1 MSCYFQGCSQKGVT
15 KEHIPPKAFFPKG
28 EKDQLL
34 TVKSCLTH
42 NNDKSKDDL
51 YVLAQI
57 CMNASPSNRA
67 REIFLKKVKP
77 QLDFNN
83 GALRKKLAAGS
94 VQLPGGAVKYPID
107 TNRLNG
113 FFDALSCG
121 IVFKSCGSALPD
133 NYSINHVY
141 CSLYSEKDIMMS
153 QIETDIEVFYSG
165 KPMDFMEFGKPN
177 TVNERIYTVEVF
189 GIPNFGSSITL
200 VHVFFG
206 KFKVISMLTNV
217 VQNIANKSKHSDAV
231 NGTGV

>member
-34 TVKSCLTH
+34 TVKSCVAH
-42 NNDKSKDDL
+42 NNAKSKDDL

-83 GALRKKLAAGS
+83 GALRKRLAAGS
-94 VQLPGGAVKYPID
+94 VQLPDGAVKYPVD
-107 TNRLNG
+107 TNRLNE

-121 IVFKSCGSALPD
+121 IIFKSCGSALPN
-133 NYSINHVY
+133 NYSIKHVY
-141 CSLYSEKDIMMS
+141 CSLISDQDPIMD
-153 QIETDIEVFYSG
+153 QLEAELEAFYSG

-177 TVNERIYTVEVF
+177 TNNERIYTVEVF
-189 GIPNFGSSITL
+189 GIPNFASSITL

-217 VQNIANKSKHSDAV
+217 VQNTANKSKHSDAA
-231 NGTGV
+231 NGAGV

>member
-1 MSCYFQGCSQKGVT
+1 MT

-34 TVKSCLTH
+34 TVKSCVKH
-42 NNDKSKDDL
+42 NNAKSKDDL

-67 REIFLKKVKP
+67 REIFIKKVKP

-94 VQLPGGAVKYPID
+94 VPLPDGPVKYLVE
-107 TNRLNG
+107 TKRLNE

-121 IVFKSCGSALPD
+121 IVFKSCGASLPE

-141 CSLYSEKDIMMS
+141 CSLISDQDHTMS
-153 QIETDIEVFYSG
+153 RIEAEIETFYSG
-165 KPMDFMEFGKPN
+165 KPMEFMEFGKPKTN
-177 TVNERIYTVEVF
+177 NERIYTVELF
-189 GIPNFGSSITL
+189 GVPSFGSSITI

-206 KFKVISMLTNV
+206 KFKVISMLTNII
-217 VQNIANKSKHSDAV
+217 QNTANKLSKRDAV
-231 NGTGV
+231 TGTPLKALCKSVKPKE